1 DQHLPLPRRRKR
13 RQMNVR
19 QLLIAGLIPLL
30 LAGCMDEKQN
40 LQAFVA
46 DVRSRPSPPSKPI
59 PPMGKYI
66 PFTYVTNHPPP
77 PFTRVVAV
85 PVAVN
90 AVGNTIKPDI
100 NRPRDPLEKFQL
112 DALKMVGSM
121 TVGGIKYALILA
133 PDGVVYRPTVGDYA
147 GRDYGKIT

>member
-1 DQHLPLPRRRKR
+1 
-13 RQMNVR
+13 MNVR

-46 DVRSRPSPPSKPI
+46 DVRSRPSPPIEPI

-66 PFTYVTNHPPP
+66 PFIYATNDRRP

-90 AVGNTIKPDI
+90 TAGNTIKPDI
-100 NRPRDPLEKFQL
+100 NRPPEPLEKLQL
-112 DALKMVGSM
+112 DALTS
-121 TVGGIKYALILA
+121 
-133 PDGVVYRPTVGDYA
+133 
-147 GRDYGKIT
+147 

>member
-1 DQHLPLPRRRKR
+1 AGGQSSNRHAAHEYDDQHLPLPRRRRR

-30 LAGCMDEKQN
+30 LTGCMDEKQN

-46 DVRSRPSPPSKPI
+46 DVRSRPSPPIEPI

-66 PFTYVTNHPPP
+66 PFTYATNDRRP

-90 AVGNTIKPDI
+90 AAGNTIKPDI
-100 NRPRDPLEKFQL
+100 N
-112 DALKMVGSM
+112 
-121 TVGGIKYALILA
+121 
-133 PDGVVYRPTVGDYA
+133 
-147 GRDYGKIT
+147 